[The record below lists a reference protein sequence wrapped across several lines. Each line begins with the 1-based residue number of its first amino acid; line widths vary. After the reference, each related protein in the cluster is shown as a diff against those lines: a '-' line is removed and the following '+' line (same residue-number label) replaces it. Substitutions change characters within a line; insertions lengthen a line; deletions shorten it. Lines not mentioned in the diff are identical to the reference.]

1 MKKSNPILFFIAI
14 MIVVITIFAA
24 SATFLFLVS
33 CNGKVKPDSN
43 IHYINMDCI
52 IVEKI
57 SSVES
62 GRHTSKAFL
71 IRSVK
76 DTTLYSEYLDLYRY
90 TMPDSVYY
98 SNEVGDTLHFD
109 YIRKNRFFKK

>member
-14 MIVVITIFAA
+14 MIVVITIFA
-24 SATFLFLVS
+24 S

-76 DTTLYSEYLDLYRY
+76 DTTLYSEYVDLYRY